1 MNMIK
6 HKVRHAQN
14 SINNLNSK
22 IDKLVEQAREV
33 KGIFPEQFEKVNLQL
48 QRTTRERNELEQHLR
63 FLETLDGD
71 LLKDSE
77 TGF

>member
-6 HKVRHAQN
+6 HKVRHTQN
-14 SINNLNSK
+14 RINELNSK
-22 IDKLVEQAREV
+22 IDTLVEQAREV
-33 KGIFPEQFEKVNLQL
+33 KGIFPEQFEKVNLLL
-48 QRTTRERNELEQHLR
+48 QRTTRERNELEQHLK

-77 TGF
+77 MGF

>member
-1 MNMIK
+1 MNLIK
-6 HKVRHAQN
+6 HKVRHTQN
-14 SINNLNSK
+14 SINDLNSK

-48 QRTTRERNELEQHLR
+48 QRTTRERNELEQHLK
-63 FLETLDGD
+63 FLESLDED

-77 TGF
+77 MRF